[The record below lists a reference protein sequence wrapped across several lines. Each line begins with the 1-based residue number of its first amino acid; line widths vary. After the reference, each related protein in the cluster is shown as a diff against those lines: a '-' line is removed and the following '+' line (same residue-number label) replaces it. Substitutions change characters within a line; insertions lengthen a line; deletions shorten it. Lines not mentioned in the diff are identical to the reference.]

1 MCWCGLGP
9 RQRVKAFL
17 QPFLRGRLRSF
28 RGGRS
33 ALPPSWSAPRRRRR
47 LRVQVVVRSPSGRI
61 FPAHTHQHRPVFL
74 GLPPEFHDRSQG
86 LHNLRGTFSQ
96 CSEWQWLRPM
106 MRCRGR
112 SARSRVAIQNAPRA
126 REPLHLV
133 RLLFLPLGLR
143 RKQVVHITERVVVC
157 NYPKCRRSRP
167 SRTIIVR
174 LFGWAVFGLLFETG
188 GSPEK
193 NACVN
198 GSSTFIGDC
207 GTSIGAG
214 ASRGS
219 ALLFSIPRTS

>member
-1 MCWCGLGP
+1 MSRCRFGP
-9 RQRVKAFL
+9 RQRVKALL
-17 QPFLRGRLRSF
+17 QPFLRGGLRSF

-47 LRVQVVVRSPSGRI
+47 LRVQVVIGPSTRRI

-143 RKQVVHITERVVVC
+143 REQLIHVTKRIVVRDDPE
-157 NYPKCRRSRP
+157 CRRSRP
-167 SRTIIVR
+167 SRPVVVR
-174 LFGWAVFGLLFETG
+174 LFWLGRLRPSLWDRRFSTKKGL
-188 GSPEK
+188 
-193 NACVN
+193 
-198 GSSTFIGDC
+198 
-207 GTSIGAG
+207 
-214 ASRGS
+214 R
-219 ALLFSIPRTS
+219 